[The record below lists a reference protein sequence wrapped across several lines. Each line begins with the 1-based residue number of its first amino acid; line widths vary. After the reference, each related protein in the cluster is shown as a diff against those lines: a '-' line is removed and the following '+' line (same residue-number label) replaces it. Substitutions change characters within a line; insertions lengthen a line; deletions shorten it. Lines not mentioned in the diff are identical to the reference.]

1 MISGIGVGGQH
12 FRLGLLQIFWK
23 MLNSIVTIVSYTR
36 TSSSVWL
43 FSMSHFTWLASLD
56 MYLNSHNFRKP
67 SRLILKCSY
76 EFLKCSKEFECPAC
90 GKHRD
95 ATSWSF
101 PTEAGDLL
109 GQSRAL
115 MHILT
120 WSSPIVHELF
130 NGSSEYNEQPYSGE
144 KCLPCPR
151 NKPKTFCFPCSCSTT
166 ELRGWD
172 NSTRNNYETCIAFE
186 VTPIEGSQLW
196 KVFEISLHFKL
207 RLWNFNPQNWT
218 FLVWG

>member
-76 EFLKCSKEFECPAC
+76 EFLKCSKEFESPAR

-95 ATSWSF
+95 ATRWSF
-101 PTEAGDLL
+101 PTEAGGLL
-109 GQSRAL
+109 DQSQAL

-144 KCLPCPR
+144 KCLPCPDGIKSLATLFRPWDQLDYLCR
-151 NKPKTFCFPCSCSTT
+151 N
-166 ELRGWD
+166 W
-172 NSTRNNYETCIAFE
+172 
-186 VTPIEGSQLW
+186 
-196 KVFEISLHFKL
+196 KL
-207 RLWNFNPQNWT
+207 RRVFLNSFQAGQGRRVHQQFTTPLWCRYRRHEVESELLAPR
-218 FLVWG
+218 

>member
-1 MISGIGVGGQH
+1 MV
-12 FRLGLLQIFWK
+12 LLK
-23 MLNSIVTIVSYTR
+23 SDET
-36 TSSSVWL
+36 
-43 FSMSHFTWLASLD
+43 
-56 MYLNSHNFRKP
+56 
-67 SRLILKCSY
+67 
-76 EFLKCSKEFECPAC
+76 EFECPDC

-95 ATSWSF
+95 ATRWSF

-109 GQSRAL
+109 GQSWAL

-144 KCLPCPR
+144 KCLPCPGIE
-151 NKPKTFCFPCSCSTT
+151 PKTFCFPCSCSTI

-172 NSTRNNYETCIAFE
+172 NSTRNNYETCIAFG

-196 KVFEISLHFKL
+196 NMHC
-207 RLWNFNPQNWT
+207 LWSDSYQEFYCP
-218 FLVWG
+218 VCGKHRVH